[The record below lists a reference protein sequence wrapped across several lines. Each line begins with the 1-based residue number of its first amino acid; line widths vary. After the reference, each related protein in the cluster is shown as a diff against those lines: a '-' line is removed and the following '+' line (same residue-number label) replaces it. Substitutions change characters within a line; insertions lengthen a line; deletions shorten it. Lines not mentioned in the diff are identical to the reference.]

1 MPLTHV
7 TLDIWKLHNSAMRSG
22 PLFRRDGRLLAQN
35 HRETGNIAA
44 YSQFIQGTQQTPML
58 FPLFQMPQNAAWKGL
73 ATRVVPVLRAFR
85 GGGPT
90 PPIACSAECAVQ
102 RLGRPQPIVRWMGRQ
117 FFLHSKMPGFFRACG
132 LIFANECAGDI
143 VWKEWR
149 GCGTSSTLRNSFSSP
164 KPGGTLAPQA
174 SQFLAPRYAVI
185 HEKVYRLLLGEC
197 PFGRSRSWLVT
208 R

>member
-1 MPLTHV
+1 M
-7 TLDIWKLHNSAMRSG
+7 
-22 PLFRRDGRLLAQN
+22 FRRMAAKLAQN
-35 HRETGNIAA
+35 HHETGQYRRLFSVYSGHSANANAFLTFPHAPKRRLERPCDTGSAGFEGIPGGRYYAA
-44 YSQFIQGTQQTPML
+44 DSL
-58 FPLFQMPQNAAWKGL
+58 FG
-73 ATRVVPVLRAFR
+73 R
-85 GGGPT
+85 
-90 PPIACSAECAVQ
+90 IAVQ
-102 RLGRPQPIVRWMGRQ
+102 RLGRPQPIVRWVGRQ
-117 FFLHSKMPGFFRACG
+117 FFLHSKMSGFFRACG

-185 HEKVYRLLLGEC
+185 HEKVYRLLFGEC